1 MGTWASLF
9 QVIPNSDERCTWG
22 WSFDDAL
29 RAMVFTLA
37 AVCTILLCIGCIRY
51 TVLMR
56 KLKFPCSLLGVSSVR
71 PLKPLMK
78 CI

>member
-1 MGTWASLF
+1 MHEVAALSLS
-9 QVIPNSDERCTWG
+9 VGVTALCTWG

-51 TVLMR
+51 FTVMR
-56 KLKFPCSLLGVSSVR
+56 KLKFQCSLLGVR
-71 PLKPLMK
+71 PLKPVMK
-78 CI
+78 LA

>member
-1 MGTWASLF
+1 MGLSLSF

-51 TVLMR
+51 FTVMR
-56 KLKFPCSLLGVSSVR
+56 KLKFQCSLLGVR
-71 PLKPLMK
+71 PLKPVMK
-78 CI
+78 LA